1 MSLFRI
7 SEHVPDVYP
16 RKSRDFQLFCA
27 VFDIVFGYLKYNIDS
42 IRNITD
48 TEYCNQKLIQYSVS
62 EYCNQKLIPLLQT
75 KLGFYSDISIP
86 SEDLRL
92 ILKAFP
98 FLVKNKGSLTGITGA
113 LRIFLKV
120 IGSDAEYEVKVINKV
135 YSSDGKYLEDENYII
150 NIATSE
156 VLTNTDVLDQILKY
170 VVPAG
175 YIVKYT
181 YKNTSDTITKI
192 DYSDKTRIHIVP
204 KDSADNSSVCIV
216 GTDDE
221 SKLTKR
227 VDTATIAPIKVVDLF
242 GQGE

>member
-7 SEHVPDVYP
+7 SEHVPDVYS

-48 TEYCNQKLIQYSVS
+48 T

-120 IGSDAEYEVKVINKV
+120 IGSDAEYEVKVLNKV
-135 YSSDGKYLEDENYII
+135 YSSDGKYLEDESYTI
-150 NIATSE
+150 NISTSE
-156 VLTNTDVLDQILKY
+156 ILTNTAVLDQILKY

-192 DYSDKTRIHIVP
+192 DYQDKTRIQIVP
-204 KDSADNSSVCIV
+204 KDSVDNSSVCIV

-227 VDTATIAPIKVVDLF
+227 VDTATIAPVRVVDLF

>member
-48 TEYCNQKLIQYSVS
+48 T

-120 IGSDAEYEVKVINKV
+120 IGSDAEYEVKIINKV
-135 YSSDGKYLEDENYII
+135 YSSDGQYLEDESYII

-181 YKNTSDTITKI
+181 YKNTSDTITRI
-192 DYSDKTRIHIVP
+192 DYSDNTRIHIVP

-216 GTDDE
+216 GTNDE

-227 VDTATIAPIKVVDLF
+227 VDTATIATMKVVDLF

>member
-48 TEYCNQKLIQYSVS
+48 T

-120 IGSDAEYEVKVINKV
+120 IGSDADYEVKIINKV
-135 YSSDGKYLEDENYII
+135 YNSDKQYLKDESYII

-175 YIVKYT
+175 YIIKYT
-181 YKNTSDTITKI
+181 YKNTSDTITRI
-192 DYSDKTRIHIVP
+192 DYADNTRIHIVP
-204 KDSADNSSVCIV
+204 KDSVDNSSVCIV
-216 GTDDE
+216 GTNDE

>member
-48 TEYCNQKLIQYSVS
+48 TEYCNQKLI
-62 EYCNQKLIPLLQT
+62 PLLQT
-75 KLGFYSDISIP
+75 KLGFYSDSSIP

-120 IGSDAEYEVKVINKV
+120 IGSDAEYEVKVLNKV
-135 YSSDGKYLEDENYII
+135 YSSDGEYQEDESYII

-204 KDSADNSSVCIV
+204 KDSVDNSSVCIV
-216 GTDDE
+216 GADDE

>member
-48 TEYCNQKLIQYSVS
+48 T

-120 IGSDAEYEVKVINKV
+120 IGSDAEYEVKIINKV
-135 YSSDGKYLEDENYII
+135 YNSDGQYLEDESYII

-181 YKNTSDTITKI
+181 YKNTSDTITRI
-192 DYSDKTRIHIVP
+192 DYADNTRIHIVP
-204 KDSADNSSVCIV
+204 KDSIDNSSVCIV
-216 GTDDE
+216 GTNDE

-227 VDTATIAPIKVVDLF
+227 VDTATIAPMKVVDLF

>member
-48 TEYCNQKLIQYSVS
+48 T

-135 YSSDGKYLEDENYII
+135 YSSDGKYLEDESYII

-192 DYSDKTRIHIVP
+192 DYADKTRIHIVP
-204 KDSADNSSVCIV
+204 KDSVDNSSVCIV

-227 VDTATIAPIKVVDLF
+227 VDAATIAPIKVVDLF